1 MKILSVWSVYPVV
14 IRGSSFLLNTFLQ
27 YNNTTH
33 QSCKISIILMTF
45 FEKKK
50 EFSEISKRHLKK
62 SQATFSVIRVVFSTF
77 SRIHYEFSVFC
88 ANAIWLN
95 YQFANWLWIHFLSCE
110 FTKNSLFF
118 LNSLWIFY
126 VLRKFTI
133 FSRIDYVLTIFS
145 QIDY

>member
-45 FEKKK
+45 FEKT

-62 SQATFSVIRVVFSTF
+62 SQATFSVIRVVFF
-77 SRIHYEFSVFC
+77 SPSFARIHLFFR
-88 ANAIWLN
+88 
-95 YQFANWLWIHFLSCE
+95 E
-110 FTKNSLFF
+110 FTMTSPSFA
-118 LNSLWIFY
+118 
-126 VLRKFTI
+126 
-133 FSRIDYVLTIFS
+133 RIQYD
-145 QIDY
+145 